1 MHATSNRFLTAGARA
16 RRLMALAFA
25 LALTLGLTAQAS
37 AATLQRVDG
46 FGTNP
51 GNLIMFRYVPTGLPA
66 GAPLVVVLHGC
77 TQSASAYLAGSGWGT
92 LADANG
98 FALVLAEQQSGNN
111 SSKCFNWFEPGDTAR
126 GQGEVRSIISMVDHM
141 VLNVGSNPGRIYVTG
156 LSAGGA
162 MTAVLL
168 ATHPD
173 VFKGGAIMAGVP
185 HKCATSVTGGF
196 SCMSPGVNKTPA
208 QWGDLVRG
216 SSSHAGPW
224 PVVSIWHGTSDT
236 TVKPLNADELVDQ
249 WTNVHGVDLT
259 VDATATVGNGTR
271 REYRDASGNVRV
283 ETWLLTGMGHAT
295 ANDPG
300 TGAGQCGAAG
310 SFFSDQNVCSSF
322 QAAVRWG
329 IIGGGGEPPPPP
341 PPPPPGGHVCTTTTT
356 NNYNHVQ
363 AGRATTSL
371 GMVYAVGS
379 GDAMGLFN
387 TFVTNTLA
395 QTAAGFYK
403 VGNCP

>member
-1 MHATSNRFLTAGARA
+1 MHRTSHRFVTAGARA
-16 RRLMALAFA
+16 SRLVAVAFAFATTLALAS
-25 LALTLGLTAQAS
+25 QAS
-37 AATLQRVDG
+37 AGTLQQVTS

-51 GNLIMFRYVPTGLPA
+51 GNLLMFRYVPTSLPA

-77 TQSASAYLAGSGWGT
+77 SQSASAYLTGSGWGT
-92 LADANG
+92 LADTYG
-98 FALVLAEQQSGNN
+98 FSLVLAEQQSSNN
-111 SSKCFNWFEPGDTAR
+111 SSKCFNWFEPGDQAR

-141 VLNVGSNPGRIYVTG
+141 VLNVGSDPNRVFVTG

-173 VFKGGAIMAGVP
+173 VFKGGAIMAGIP
-185 HKCATSVTGGF
+185 HKCATSSSTAF
-196 SCMSPGVNKTPA
+196 SCMNPGVNKTPA
-208 QWGDLVRG
+208 QWGDLVRAA
-216 SSSHAGPW
+216 SSHAGPW

-236 TVKPLNADELVDQ
+236 TVRPMNADELLEQ
-249 WTNVHGVDLT
+249 WTNVHGVDTT

-271 REYRDASGNVRV
+271 REYRDGSGNVRV
-283 ETWLLTGMGHAT
+283 ETWLITGMGHAT

-300 TGAGQCGAAG
+300 TAVGQCGAAG

-322 QAAVRWG
+322 QAGVRWG
-329 IIGGGGEPPPPP
+329 IINASTPPPP

-356 NNYNHVQ
+356 NNFNHVS
-363 AGRATTSL
+363 AGRATTSGGL
-371 GMVYAVGS
+371 TFAVGS
-379 GDAMGLFN
+379 GDAMGLYN

-395 QTAAGFYK
+395 ETSPGFYK